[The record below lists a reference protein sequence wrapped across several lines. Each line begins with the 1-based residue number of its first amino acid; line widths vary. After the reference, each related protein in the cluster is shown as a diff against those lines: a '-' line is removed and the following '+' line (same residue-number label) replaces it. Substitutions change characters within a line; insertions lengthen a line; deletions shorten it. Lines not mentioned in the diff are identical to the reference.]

1 MNARQLTSLWEHY
14 AVSNN
19 VHLQGVENIATLFG
33 MDEVEI
39 DFSGGRIVLP
49 DAGAVEVDGL
59 TDQEGAIDWVALV
72 DKNDSMW
79 IVLGT
84 GSPFEA
90 RDSLP
95 TVNGVV
101 MAVPAGVRRLMPGTL
116 PGIPI
121 FFPNAD

>member
-1 MNARQLTSLWEHY
+1 MNARQLTALWEHY
-14 AVSNN
+14 AVLNN
-19 VHLQGVENIATLFG
+19 VRLQGADSIATLFG

-39 DFSGGRIVLP
+39 DYSGSRIVLQ

-59 TDQEGAIDWVALV
+59 AGQEGEIDWAALV

-90 RDSLP
+90 WDSLP

-101 MAVPAGVRRLMPGTL
+101 MAVPAGVRRLMLGTL
-116 PGIPI
+116 PGIPV
-121 FFPNAD
+121 FFPNAA